1 MRCQEW
7 STADCCSVIAAA
19 ATVLTSGGM
28 CLTQNY
34 ANRGIRCWSGNDDEA
49 HAARHEFGAQGVISV
64 TSNLLPGLYSR
75 LMNSPNQELMDSL
88 QALVAWLFCE
98 PNPIGV
104 NTAMVRNKFVQGMVT
119 TLTPAWLDNQSWWAG
134 RGHHM
139 SYYNILHHDGAN
151 DDTFTDRMTDRLAK
165 HFILTCG

>member
-1 MRCQEW
+1 MKTISRQSCANISFPYDFKVER
-7 STADCCSVIAAA
+7 TAGYSSVIAAG
-19 ATVLTSGGM
+19 ATVLTCADM
-28 CLTQNY
+28 CLAQNY
-34 ANRGIRCWSGNDDEA
+34 ANQGIRCWSGNDDEA

-104 NTAMVRNKFVQGMVT
+104 NTAMVCNLPCHMCKKV
-119 TLTPAWLDNQSWWAG
+119 LTKLTYVGLAMQYWWVG
-134 RGHHM
+134 KGHHM
-139 SYYNILHHDGAN
+139 S
-151 DDTFTDRMTDRLAK
+151 
-165 HFILTCG
+165 FI